1 MTKEG
6 NEPKPGDGGGALLSR
21 HRARAGWTVEQLAT
35 ALKISPAKLRALE
48 SDRYEELGEPVF
60 FRGYAATACRIL
72 GTDPR
77 PVLERL
83 PAAKP
88 GLFPRA
94 VPQMV
99 TSPAPRPTHA
109 LNAAPAEV
117 EEPPLAP
124 PALAA
129 SVVVPPPPPPAPPP
143 LVPPASPVAPP
154 PPPLVPPASPV
165 APPPP
170 PLVPP
175 APSVAPLPP
184 PLTPSQP
191 EASRTAE
198 LEAPIASTHVHVHVR
213 PVPPEVPIPTLA
225 EADDGSWAPL
235 PGPARKPTAAAPEP
249 PILIDPPITLDP
261 AHADAFTP
269 DLSPDLPNDWHAP
282 ARSPGQAAAPTS
294 RGRPYPSSQDL
305 PSGAPAPVASRPV
318 LTQAFSALRS
328 VLQGRPANG
337 SQDSPR
343 VHRHGT
349 SRRWITATVTVTV
362 AALAVVGIGRPF
374 LDQGRPVETAPDP
387 VAQLTPA
394 ETPAVPVA
402 TTALA
407 SETSATISGSVK
419 GSAATP
425 DPAPAA
431 LKGDIAAGPAQV
443 SAPTPAQT
451 QTPTQTPPPTQTP
464 AKRPVPRAESA
475 ATRAGA
481 ATSSNAVPTEAQPA
495 TRRYVVQLATYGNLA
510 QAREVRRKVESL
522 GLRAYYQTLNTSE
535 GRRFRVRVG
544 PFATRAEA
552 ERAQKRVASLRF
564 SGKVLFL

>member
-1 MTKEG
+1 MTQEG

-99 TSPAPRPTHA
+99 TSPAPRPKHA
-109 LNAAPAEV
+109 LNAAPAAV

-129 SVVVPPPPPPAPPP
+129 SVVVSPPLPLPLAPPQ
-143 LVPPASPVAPP
+143 LVPPAPPVAPP
-154 PPPLVPPASPV
+154 PPPT
-165 APPPP
+165 
-170 PLVPP
+170 VPP
-175 APSVAPLPP
+175 APPVAPLPP
-184 PLTPSQP
+184 PLTPSQR

-198 LEAPIASTHVHVHVR
+198 LEAPIASTPV
-213 PVPPEVPIPTLA
+213 PVPPEVPIPTLE
-225 EADDGSWAPL
+225 EAGDSSWAPL
-235 PGPARKPTAAAPEP
+235 PGPARTPTAAAPEP

-269 DLSPDLPNDWHAP
+269 DLPNDWHAP
-282 ARSPGQAAAPTS
+282 ARSTGQAAPPTS

-343 VHRHGT
+343 GHRHGT

-394 ETPAVPVA
+394 ETPAVPAA

-407 SETSATISGSVK
+407 SETSATISGSVE

-425 DPAPAA
+425 DPRPAA

-443 SAPTPAQT
+443 SAPTPAQA
-451 QTPTQTPPPTQTP
+451 QTPTQTPPPTQAP
-464 AKRPVPRAESA
+464 AKRVPRAEGA
-475 ATRAGA
+475 ATRAIA
-481 ATSSNAVPTEAQPA
+481 ATSRNAVSAEAQPA
-495 TRRYVVQLATYGNLA
+495 TRRYIVQLATYRNLA